1 MQAVMEDRTNRTNWT
16 NRTNRTNWTNRTNRA
31 MEAMSQLAFG
41 NSLQDILLP
50 LGILLLFAAVLL
62 AVGTFILQ
70 PNRVSS

>member
-1 MQAVMEDRTNRTNWT
+1 MHAVMEDRTNRTNWT
-16 NRTNRTNWTNRTNRA
+16 NRT

-62 AVGTFILQ
+62 AVGMFFLQ
-70 PNRVSS
+70 PNRVSN